1 MTKRKLKGYVKPTI
15 FFVGMSILFLSLML
29 MTKNMKPKET
39 IEGEDAYVINSII
52 DVVTPVV
59 ETPEETKI
67 IRPYTSDK
75 VAVNKTFYTK
85 DDTEEQQQNSLIYY
99 ENTYLQNSGE
109 IYASDEEFDV
119 VAVLDGTVVD
129 VKQDELLNT
138 IVYVSHNSNLTT
150 IYYGLKDVNLKVND
164 TIKQK
169 DVIGKSNQNKF
180 CNKPFSIL
188 FEVNYN
194 GKVLDPENFYTMDF
208 KELN

>member
-164 TIKQK
+164 IIKQK

-180 CNKPFSIL
+180 CNKPFSML

>member
-1 MTKRKLKGYVKPTI
+1 
-15 FFVGMSILFLSLML
+15 
-29 MTKNMKPKET
+29 MKPKET

-164 TIKQK
+164 IIKQK

-180 CNKPFSIL
+180 CNKPFSML

>member
-180 CNKPFSIL
+180 CNKPFSML

>member
-180 CNKPFSIL
+180 CNKPFSML
-188 FEVNYN
+188 FEINYN

>member
-59 ETPEETKI
+59 ETLEETKI

-180 CNKPFSIL
+180 CNKPFSML

>member
-1 MTKRKLKGYVKPTI
+1 MTKRKLKGYVKPAI
-15 FFVGMSILFLSLML
+15 FFISMSILFLSLML
-29 MTKNMKPKET
+29 MTKNMKPKEGP
-39 IEGEDAYVINSII
+39 EGEDSYVINSII

-59 ETPEETKI
+59 ETTEEVKI
-67 IRPYTSDK
+67 IKPYTSDK
-75 VAVNKTFYTK
+75 VAINKTFYTK

-119 VAVLDGTVVD
+119 ISVLDGTIVD
-129 VKQDELLNT
+129 IKQDELLNT

-164 TIKQK
+164 TIKQN
-169 DVIGKSNQNKF
+169 DIIGKSNQNKF
-180 CNKPFSIL
+180 CNKPYSML

-194 GKVLDPENFYTMDF
+194 GKVIDPENFYTMDI